1 MRDNSILYFLFFL
14 LALVTYN
21 LYKESQENERFYKI
35 CTDQEDVIK
44 LQSKAINSQKAYI
57 SQLQHNY
64 SNLYYNQG
72 GLHYSPNKK
81 QDANPVH

>member
-1 MRDNSILYFLFFL
+1 MRDNSVLYFLFFL

-44 LQSKAINSQKAYI
+44 LQSDAINSQKVYI
-57 SQLQHNY
+57 SQLQYNY
-64 SNLYYNQG
+64 DSLYYGTSNP
-72 GLHYSPNKK
+72 HYSPNKK
-81 QDANPVH
+81 QNGSPIH